1 MLILEHDAKEI
12 LANEGVTVPRGV
24 LAAAAGAGD
33 PPFPGPW
40 FVKAQVP
47 AGGRGKAGGI
57 IRADTA
63 AELDSALA
71 RLLDTQLK
79 GHPVRECRIEAA
91 VPDADEAYLSL
102 SVEPASG
109 LINVLVSARGGVDIE
124 SEEER
129 SRVSSDR
136 CRRDPSAIAACI
148 EALAA
153 AMPDPARTALG
164 AAGQRL
170 ADVFCRFE
178 TTLIEINPLL
188 VAADGTWIAGDAK
201 MIADENAFVRQP
213 VFAELVRRR
222 AYAYPEAAL
231 KLAQDFD
238 YVEIDPDG
246 EIGLVTTG
254 AGLSM
259 QLIDEMLEMGVRPY
273 NFCDIRSGTF
283 RGDPGRLI
291 WVMRQIARGRSV
303 RSVLVNIFAGVTH
316 LGELATLLLRALD
329 EVPELKVPITVRLV
343 GNGLD
348 EARDILAGSGVPPP
362 PPSTVIGST
371 ETAVVPTSKAYRY
384 FAIVPR
390 PWLRRAP
397 PRASSSSARWKC
409 WTPSPRRWM
418 PGSR

>member
-12 LANEGVTVPRGV
+12 LAGEGVTVPRGILV
-24 LAAAAGAGD
+24 AAPGAD
-33 PPFPGPW
+33 VPSFPGAW

-47 AGGRGKAGGI
+47 AGGRGRAGGI

-63 AELDSALA
+63 EALDTALT
-71 RLLDTQLK
+71 RLLDMQLK
-79 GHPVRECRIEAA
+79 GHPVRECRIEQA

-109 LINVLVSARGGVDIE
+109 LINVLASAHGGVDIE
-124 SEEER
+124 SDEGR
-129 SRVSSDR
+129 ARILSGS
-136 CRRDPSAIAACI
+136 CRREASAIAGCI
-148 EALAA
+148 ESLAA
-153 AMPDPARTALG
+153 PMPDPAKTALG
-164 AAGQRL
+164 AAGRRL
-170 ADVFCRFE
+170 ADIFCRFE

-188 VAADGTWIAGDAK
+188 VTGDGGWIAGDAK
-201 MIADENAFVRQP
+201 IIADENAFVRQP

-222 AYAYPEAAL
+222 AHAYPEAAL

-291 WVMRQIARGRSV
+291 WVMQQIAKGPSI

-316 LGELATLLLRALD
+316 LGELASLLLQALD
-329 EVPELKVPITVRLV
+329 AVPELEVPITVRLV
-343 GNGLD
+343 GNGLED
-348 EARDILAGSGVPPP
+348 AREILAGSEAPL
-362 PPSTVIGST
+362 TL
-371 ETAVVPTSKAYRY
+371 ETDLERAVRLAAEPLG
-384 FAIVPR
+384 IR
-390 PWLRRAP
+390 P
-397 PRASSSSARWKC
+397 
-409 WTPSPRRWM
+409 
-418 PGSR
+418 